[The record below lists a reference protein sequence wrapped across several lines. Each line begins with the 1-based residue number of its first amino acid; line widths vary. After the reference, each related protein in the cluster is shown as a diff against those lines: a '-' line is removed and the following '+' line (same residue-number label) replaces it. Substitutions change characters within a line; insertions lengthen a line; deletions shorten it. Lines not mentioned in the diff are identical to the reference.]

1 MAEKNM
7 NSIIDERFDDAI
19 SPKYRNDINN
29 EIIKEKI
36 IKYLRNN
43 KAEVNIINKQYG
55 FIDKI
60 KLLQN
65 QEELDNL
72 KGIVIDDKIETLKCD
87 RVLIDLIKDNL
98 STEVTSLNI
107 PKEVFQELD
116 LSLFPN
122 LKTLKINGSTV
133 NLNKVVL
140 HKMCSNQN
148 IENIEGPFDIDDTI
162 KEESIMVKGFSPI
175 LYYQGK
181 IIKSRGHYVGR
192 YINIYSK
199 NPVQNIDEIT
209 EFIEKIK
216 SDNIDDIKIDDK
228 QEMSLTKPFIDYS
241 FNKKGSYSI
250 LESKKNEEDFYSL
263 TINKPESIQD
273 IIKIIQSFKEHNL
286 ETEKVILKLENK
298 TYENIYDLKKYI
310 DKYNIIISYDDI
322 LEPVSLSDY
331 IAMRETLDY
340 YKSLIEEANLSNF
353 EKLIY
358 AYDLIKSFEYQEVE
372 EGNDLSTSRQIHS
385 IVREGKIV
393 CVGYATFLSELLKE
407 LDIESYAISTMAPLK
422 DNTVAGHERN
432 LVRLKDDKYKIDGV
446 YALDSTW
453 DSAHNLIECIDEEG
467 KTVLRSGKEKV
478 EKTDTIIK
486 FHDNL
491 SLYRHFMIPGCDY
504 QKVFKGERMPKLDS
518 ATKYDRSGVESFSN
532 DKKEISEDNK
542 DFNRSQGISQE
553 KLLLAIKNVRYKEG
567 YTKETIGESLESV
580 VSVNR
585 LKPEQLENI
594 VIKR

>member
-1 MAEKNM
+1 M

-298 TYENIYDLKKYI
+298 TY
-310 DKYNIIISYDDI
+310 
-322 LEPVSLSDY
+322 
-331 IAMRETLDY
+331 
-340 YKSLIEEANLSNF
+340 
-353 EKLIY
+353 
-358 AYDLIKSFEYQEVE
+358 
-372 EGNDLSTSRQIHS
+372 
-385 IVREGKIV
+385 
-393 CVGYATFLSELLKE
+393 
-407 LDIESYAISTMAPLK
+407 
-422 DNTVAGHERN
+422 
-432 LVRLKDDKYKIDGV
+432 
-446 YALDSTW
+446 
-453 DSAHNLIECIDEEG
+453 
-467 KTVLRSGKEKV
+467 
-478 EKTDTIIK
+478 
-486 FHDNL
+486 
-491 SLYRHFMIPGCDY
+491 MI
-504 QKVFKGERMPKLDS
+504 
-518 ATKYDRSGVESFSN
+518 
-532 DKKEISEDNK
+532 
-542 DFNRSQGISQE
+542 
-553 KLLLAIKNVRYKEG
+553 
-567 YTKETIGESLESV
+567 
-580 VSVNR
+580 
-585 LKPEQLENI
+585 
-594 VIKR
+594 